1 MEIPSRAA
9 ETGSTPGLIARM
21 DQRTDS
27 SAWLA
32 YFERNRLNRP
42 EPDWGRPTPFP
53 PAVTAKLARSLAHF
67 ALGESCEGTT
77 LLAGTRRRWPDDPD
91 LVAAMALFVAEE
103 REHARLLEHLVLRFG
118 GTLVTKHWT
127 DRCFTLARHV
137 LGVGFEIQAV
147 VVAEIVGGAYFWLL
161 RSTGDPVVRQVCEL
175 MVRDETQHRRFHI
188 DHVAVAQLRWS
199 RLRRGLWTAQFQ
211 LMMRAAL
218 LAAWVDHRS
227 ALRAVGVNRRLFIA
241 EGRAEARD
249 WLLRRAAASP
259 AGRRGRSSSRQ
270 LSLRHS

>member
-1 MEIPSRAA
+1 
-9 ETGSTPGLIARM
+9 M

-27 SAWLA
+27 SAWLT

-42 EPDWGRPTPFP
+42 EPDWNRPTPFP
-53 PAVTAKLARSLAHF
+53 PTVTTKLARSLAHF

-91 LVAAMALFVAEE
+91 FVAAMALFVAEE

-127 DRCFTLARHV
+127 DRCFTMARHI

-161 RSTGDPVVRQVCEL
+161 RSTGDPVLREVCEL
-175 MVRDETQHRRFHI
+175 MVRDETQHRRFHV
-188 DHVAVAQLRWS
+188 DHVAAAQLRWS
-199 RLRRGLWTAQFQ
+199 RLRRALWTAQFQ
-211 LMMRAAL
+211 LMLRAAL
-218 LAAWVDHRS
+218 LAAWADHRP
-227 ALRAVGVNRRLFIA
+227 ALRAVGVSRRLFLA
-241 EGRAEARD
+241 AGRAEARD
-249 WLLRRAAASP
+249 WLLRRAGASP
-259 AGRRGRSSSRQ
+259 AGRRGRRSSRQ
-270 LSLRHS
+270 LSLRRC